1 MPRDYGYFGKG
12 AAGYAHY
19 MTAFRRSSGG
29 GRRPYS
35 GGGAGCGCLCLAL
48 IPVVIVIYIIVE
60 LAY

>member
-29 GRRPYS
+29 G
-35 GGGAGCGCLCLAL
+35 AGCGCLCLAL

>member
-19 MTAFRRSSGG
+19 LTAFRRSGG

>member
-12 AAGYAHY
+12 ATGYAHY
-19 MTAFRRSSGG
+19 MTAFRRSG
-29 GRRPYS
+29 GRRPYG

>member
-19 MTAFRRSSGG
+19 MTAFRRSGG
-29 GRRPYS
+29 GRPGG